1 MTQGHE
7 VRPDRG
13 RYVLQDFRRTV
24 AQVPRTDLGKST
36 PARGS

>member
-13 RYVLQDFRRTV
+13 RYVLHDFRRTV
-24 AQVPRTDLGKST
+24 GQVSGTD
-36 PARGS
+36 